1 MSGAAT
7 LKTELPLDQ
16 ILRGECVETMRSLPS
31 GSVDCIFADPPYNLQ
46 LKGELRRPDD
56 SVVDGVDDDWDK
68 FSDLAAY
75 DRFTREWLSE
85 ARRLLHKDGTIWVI
99 GSYHNIFRLG
109 AILQDL
115 GFWILN
121 DIVWRKSNPMPNFR
135 GRRFTNA
142 HETMIWAARDQS
154 SRYRFNY
161 QAMKALNDDVQMRS
175 DWYLPLCTG
184 NERLRN
190 EHGLKLHPTQKPESL
205 LHRVLLAS
213 TAENDV
219 VLDPFSGT
227 GTTAAMAKRLRRHFV
242 GIERHPDYAEAAIA
256 RVNAET
262 PIAADAV
269 ATTPM
274 KREAPR
280 VPFGSLVERN
290 FITPGTI
297 LCDKSKRVFATVSPD
312 GTLISGAKRGSIHK
326 LGALL
331 TNAPSCNGWTFWHF
345 ERDGN
350 WLPLDTLRGE
360 SLAVEANAPTTAD
373 QIAAQ

>member
-1 MSGAAT
+1 VMSGM
-7 LKTELPLDQ
+7 KKSVPVELPLDR
-16 ILRGECVETMRSLPS
+16 IIRGECVEVMRTLPS

-46 LKGELRRPDD
+46 LRGELRRPDD
-56 SVVDGVDDDWDK
+56 TLVDGVDDEWDK
-68 FSDLAAY
+68 FSDLEEY
-75 DRFTREWLSE
+75 DRFTRAWLSE
-85 ARRLLHKDGTIWVI
+85 AHRLLRKDGTIWVI

-142 HETMIWAARDQS
+142 HETLIWAARGPE

-205 LHRVLLAS
+205 LHRVLVSS
-213 TAENDV
+213 TTVDDV
-219 VLDPFSGT
+219 VLDPFSGS
-227 GTTAAMAKRLRRHFV
+227 GTTAAMARRLRRHFI
-242 GIERHPDYAEAAIA
+242 GIERHPDYIEASLARIA
-256 RVNAET
+256 REQ
-262 PIAADAV
+262 PLPEDAV
-269 ATTPM
+269 QTTQDR
-274 KREAPR
+274 REAPR
-280 VPFGSLVERN
+280 VPFGSLVEQGL
-290 FITPGTI
+290 IVAGTVV
-297 LCDKSKRVFATVSPD
+297 CDKKQRLHATVSPD
-312 GTLISGAKRGSIHK
+312 GSLVSGTHRGSIHK
-326 LGALL
+326 LGAQL

-345 ERDGN
+345 EREGAL
-350 WLPLDTLRGE
+350 LPLDVLRQE
-360 SLAVEANAPTTAD
+360 SLQMAAENA
-373 QIAAQ
+373 QG

>member
-1 MSGAAT
+1 
-7 LKTELPLDQ
+7 
-16 ILRGECVETMRSLPS
+16 
-31 GSVDCIFADPPYNLQ
+31 
-46 LKGELRRPDD
+46 
-56 SVVDGVDDDWDK
+56 
-68 FSDLAAY
+68 
-75 DRFTREWLSE
+75 
-85 ARRLLHKDGTIWVI
+85 
-99 GSYHNIFRLG
+99 
-109 AILQDL
+109 
-115 GFWILN
+115 
-121 DIVWRKSNPMPNFR
+121 
-135 GRRFTNA
+135 
-142 HETMIWAARDQS
+142 
-154 SRYRFNY
+154 
-161 QAMKALNDDVQMRS
+161 
-175 DWYLPLCTG
+175 
-184 NERLRN
+184 
-190 EHGLKLHPTQKPESL
+190 